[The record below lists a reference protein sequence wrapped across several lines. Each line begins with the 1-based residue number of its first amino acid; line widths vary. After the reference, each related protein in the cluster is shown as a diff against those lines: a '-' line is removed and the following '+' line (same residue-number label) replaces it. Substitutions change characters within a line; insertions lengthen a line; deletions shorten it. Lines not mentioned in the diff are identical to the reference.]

1 MRTMALL
8 TTMPSSIT
16 RPRREVM
23 FTEEPVTASPR
34 KEPTMAKGMEMSTTM
49 GKRRD
54 SNCTAITAKTK

>member
-1 MRTMALL
+1 
-8 TTMPSSIT
+8 
-16 RPRREVM
+16 M
-23 FTEEPVTASPR
+23 FTEEPVMASPR